1 MTQSRTRE
9 ALALL
14 AAMPG
19 LSQAAAARLCS
30 LHPATVSKAVAA
42 QDKPRCACCG
52 QTLRD
57 AKQTPEL
64 LAAKSFLREM
74 ESSRNSGR
82 TA

>member
-19 LSQAAAARLCS
+19 LSQAAAARLCG
-30 LHPATVSKAVAA
+30 LHPGTVAHAVSA
-42 QDKPRCACCG
+42 QRKPRCACCG

-57 AKQTPEL
+57 AKGP
-64 LAAKSFLREM
+64 A
-74 ESSRNSGR
+74 
-82 TA
+82 